1 MYENFSKILANFL
14 TMAAFIE
21 SSTEDEIEGEEFG
34 DFGCAASLRTESAG
48 YRHSL
53 SPESKQQHHQHPSS
67 SPPSPSSRNRNKYR
81 KEKGPAVVGP
91 SNSTFGGTLDVSNSY
106 AAQHRVQMAAAH
118 AASADYSVGPAFPA
132 WGATRGEAFLPSSD
146 TDEEEQEGL
155 NRFLKRHGHH
165 LHDKQRGYDTGETLS
180 STSFSEE
187 ETEAAA
193 AVRDATPD
201 SKISNTTAPATATA
215 TAPPATATG
224 ATGAATGAGAS
235 SAPAPASASAKAKAT
250 ATATSTA
257 SPLFSGDDFS
267 SSLDTDDSTDA
278 GVGAGVDGHWGGGA
292 GADEGGEMS
301 ATDASSVSE
310 AQVRRRTGKQ
320 QQQQQSEAAASLLRE
335 NNRKKTAFLK
345 EIKVMSTRVS
355 AAEREV
361 LSGLLA
367 SRESGARRDAERI
380 KVQISTDARSLRDES
395 SRLSSQLGKIRGS
408 VAQFGRTLQ
417 GMSTSSVGCSR

>member
-48 YRHSL
+48 HSL

-235 SAPAPASASAKAKAT
+235 SAPAPAPASASAKAKAT

>member
-1 MYENFSKILANFL
+1 
-14 TMAAFIE
+14 MAAFIE

-34 DFGCAASLRTESAG
+34 DFGCAAS
-48 YRHSL
+48 
-53 SPESKQQHHQHPSS
+53 
-67 SPPSPSSRNRNKYR
+67 NKYR

-201 SKISNTTAPATATA
+201 SKIN
-215 TAPPATATG
+215 
-224 ATGAATGAGAS
+224 
-235 SAPAPASASAKAKAT
+235 
-250 ATATSTA
+250 
-257 SPLFSGDDFS
+257 
-267 SSLDTDDSTDA
+267 TDDSTDA

-395 SRLSSQLGKIRGS
+395 SRLS
-408 VAQFGRTLQ
+408 
-417 GMSTSSVGCSR
+417 